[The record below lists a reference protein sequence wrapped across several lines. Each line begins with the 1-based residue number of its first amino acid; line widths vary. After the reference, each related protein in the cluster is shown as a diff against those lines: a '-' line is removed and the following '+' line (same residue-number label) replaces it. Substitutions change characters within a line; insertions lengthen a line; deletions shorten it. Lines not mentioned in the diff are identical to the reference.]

1 VYGRMV
7 GNRAAYLDRLFSR
20 IGKRVRL
27 SGATQADIEAVA
39 RAAGGEPWAV
49 VKEIGRQAGG
59 LRACVK
65 VLRLAQMMA
74 AAEGAPLAERHVAA
88 ARRDLEGV

>member
-1 VYGRMV
+1 
-7 GNRAAYLDRLFSR
+7 
-20 IGKRVRL
+20 
-27 SGATQADIEAVA
+27 
-39 RAAGGEPWAV
+39 
-49 VKEIGRQAGG
+49 

-74 AAEGAPLAERHVAA
+74 SAEGARLAERHVAA